1 MLPVQTVM
9 IRYMVLVYR
18 WGDRWL
24 SAAGDWGG
32 FAGGAVTR
40 GWRRSLMV
48 LAEAHS
54 LRRARLRE
62 GPAGE
67 GPAGPFRGEYYSV
80 LSSSGL
86 GAGKGLGS
94 KSSQPSGMVN
104 VQLLD
109 KVRSSRANDLPS
121 GFVSIS

>member
-1 MLPVQTVM
+1 
-9 IRYMVLVYR
+9 MVGLGGCLGWICGR
-18 WGDRWL
+18 RGDGRM
-24 SAAGDWGG
+24 
-32 FAGGAVTR
+32 
-40 GWRRSLMV
+40 RSPRV
-48 LAEAHS
+48 LAGCT
-54 LRRARLRE
+54 RCGRARVRK
-62 GPAGE
+62 GPADV